1 MSTTTFDTLKF
12 VETLKAAKVPE
23 EQAKAHAKAISQIT
37 DNTLATKSDLVAV
50 KSDLEKSIN
59 TIRVDVNTLRLEVK
73 ADLKD
78 VVIKLGGIMFLA
90 IGVILA
96 GIKYL

>member
-1 MSTTTFDTLKF
+1 MSTTTFDTLEF

-59 TIRVDVNTLRLEVK
+59 TLRLEVK

-78 VVIKLGGIMFLA
+78 VVIKLGGMMFLA

>member
-1 MSTTTFDTLKF
+1 MSTTTFDTLEF

-59 TIRVDVNTLRLEVK
+59 TLRLEVK

>member
-12 VETLKAAKVPE
+12 VETLTAANVPE

-37 DNTLATKSDLVAV
+37 DNTLVTKLDLVAV
-50 KSDLEKSIN
+50 KSDLEAAKSDLEKSI
-59 TIRVDVNTLRLEVK
+59 NTLRLEVK
-73 ADLKD
+73 ADIKG

-90 IGVILA
+90 VGVILA